1 MSFFYTTWAEWSKG
15 LLYIGLAILVGI
27 GVWKRKSQKDPNWA
41 NWIHLAVFIHFILG
55 ALYSGA
61 RMLTTDEINDM
72 LIRRIFACEVWF
84 NFACAAFYFLFME
97 LTNHLKSATLVEP
110 K

>member
-1 MSFFYTTWAEWSKG
+1 MNFFYSSLAEWSKG
-15 LLYIGLAILVGI
+15 LLYLGLGILIGI
-27 GVWKRKSQKDPNWA
+27 GIWKRKYQDDPNWA
-41 NWIHLAVFIHFILG
+41 NWVHLAVFIHFIIG

-84 NFACAAFYFLFME
+84 NFACAAFYFLFVE
-97 LTNHLKSATLVEP
+97 LLNQNKSTKSA
-110 K
+110 

>member
-1 MSFFYTTWAEWSKG
+1 MEIFYTSLAEGTKG
-15 LLYIGLAILVGI
+15 FLYLGLAVLIGIGL
-27 GVWKRKSQKDPNWA
+27 WKKRFQADPKWA

-61 RMLTTDEINDM
+61 RMLTTDEIDQM
-72 LIRRIFACEVWF
+72 LIRRIYACEAWF

-97 LTNHLKSATLVEP
+97 LINQFKSTKSVQI
-110 K
+110 